1 MAAQNGVMSFFG
13 QSGMTYSLSFYCDD
27 SAGNPVR
34 FNQAGK
40 AGATSPTEWTPPEPV
55 VLTDVCLA
63 AASGQTTTQIV
74 RNGQPT
80 GDMLLNAMHL
90 ASITTRP
97 SLRIPF
103 NSLSKVGAYQLA

>member
-1 MAAQNGVMSFFG
+1 MAAQNGVMSLIG

-40 AGATSPTEWTPPEPV
+40 AGATSPTDWTPPESV
-55 VLTDVCLA
+55 VLVDFCMA
-63 AASGQTTTQIV
+63 AASGQTKTQIV

-80 GDMLLNAMHL
+80 GDILLNAMHL
-90 ASITTRP
+90 AAITTRP

-103 NSLSKVGAYQLA
+103 TPMAKLGAYQLA